1 MLRNECSLVIVPW
14 GFKRVHEF
22 PQVPTFSPRM
32 LIYQKEPKEELVK
45 YFELVGVED
54 TVFTK
59 QLFIHFCQ

>member
-1 MLRNECSLVIVPW
+1 M
-14 GFKRVHEF
+14 GFKRVPES
-22 PQVPTFSPRM
+22 PQVPTFPPRI

-45 YFELVGVED
+45 CLELVGVED